1 MPRPILDSMNKHTNR
16 VREHCLAKPGA
27 VEEEPWGHPVFKV
40 GGRIFV
46 GMGEAAISVKSTP
59 DRQSVLIHDPAIS
72 VAKYSGRFGWV
83 SIELADDTVHM
94 AFSLID
100 DSYDAV
106 FAGLPRKARDK
117 IAQ

>member
-1 MPRPILDSMNKHTNR
+1 MENFAAQVHK
-16 VREHCLAKPGA
+16 HCLAKPGA

-46 GMGEAAISVKSTP
+46 GLGEEAISVKSSL
-59 DRQSVLIHDPAIS
+59 DRQSVLILDPAIS

-83 SIELADDTVHM
+83 SVALAADTIDM
-94 AFSLID
+94 ALSLID

-106 FAGLPRKARDK
+106 FAVLTKKVRDSISK
-117 IAQ
+117 